1 MYQQLR
7 GPERLFKIGQW
18 FVAILFAYFLIKVGE
33 SIMADLPSI
42 SRPPEFDDFLDK
54 PAVHQMQDKI
64 NQVLIKVET
73 LEKQSNALNEKLIVA
88 QEDYKKEN
96 QSFQNWR
103 ATRSSTEQSEQN
115 PEVVARAKKLDQLL
129 GKQKEIEVEQSKLRE
144 NINALHDLTAPER
157 EKIRVLNEEAN
168 VTYQAVQRKQGLKS
182 FFIRLLFVLPLL
194 IAAIWLFRRHRN
206 SQHWP
211 FAWGFIFFSLFAFF
225 FELVPYLPSFGGYIR
240 FGVGALLTFLGGRY
254 LMLALQK
261 YLERKRQ
268 EQAAPQEERKQDIL
282 YEKALES
289 LSRCQCPSCERKIP
303 SLDGSAV
310 SFCMHCGLRVMK
322 VCDHCGLR
330 HNAFYPFC
338 PSCGTRDQSKST
350 KSGNQGAAVAIEA
363 AAAAEAVTGLEAN
376 SANQSNAEFAPQSPS
391 SPERPSST

>member
-18 FVAILFAYFLIKVGE
+18 FVAILFAYFLIKVGA
-33 SIMADLPSI
+33 SIIADLPSVN
-42 SRPPEFDDFLDK
+42 RPPALEDFLNK
-54 PAVHQMQDKI
+54 PAIHQTQDKI
-64 NQVLIKVET
+64 NQITQKIDA
-73 LEKQSNALNEKLIVA
+73 LEKQSNAWNEKLIVA
-88 QEDYKKEN
+88 QEDYSKEN

-103 ATRSSTEQSEQN
+103 STRSSTDQSDQN
-115 PEVVARAKKLDQLL
+115 PEVISRAKKLDQLL
-129 GKQKEIEVEQSKLRE
+129 QKQKEIEVQLSRLRE
-144 NINALHDLTAPER
+144 NINALNEVNAPDQ
-157 EKIRVLNEEAN
+157 EKIRLLNEEAHN
-168 VTYQAVQRKQGLKS
+168 EYYAVERQHALKS

-194 IAAIWLFRRHRN
+194 IGAIWMFRRHRH

-211 FAWGFIFFSLFAFF
+211 FAWGFIFFALFAFF

-240 FGVGALLTFLGGRY
+240 FGVGAVLTFLGGRY
-254 LMLALQK
+254 LMIALQN

-268 EQAAPQEERKQDIL
+268 EQAAPQEERKQDIV

-303 SLDGSAV
+303 SLEGNSV

-338 PSCGTRDQSKST
+338 PSCGNRDQTKDSKMASLGKEPSAST
-350 KSGNQGAAVAIEA
+350 PTKVEN
-363 AAAAEAVTGLEAN
+363 
-376 SANQSNAEFAPQSPS
+376 PS
-391 SPERPSST
+391 TTKPTTEPPNLAT